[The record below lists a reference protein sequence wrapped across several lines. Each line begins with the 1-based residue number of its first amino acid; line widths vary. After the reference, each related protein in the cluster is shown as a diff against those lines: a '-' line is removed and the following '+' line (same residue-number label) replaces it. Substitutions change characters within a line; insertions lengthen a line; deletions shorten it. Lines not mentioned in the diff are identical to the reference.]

1 MRVNPLLCLCLLLA
15 ATAQFSPCKPEQF
28 RILGSAYERT
38 RVVSDFLTPKTILQ
52 QSKCFVQKV
61 SEALSEA
68 YLVVHLTKSIACKVY
83 FRLVTQEK
91 VTFAAEKKLLSDES
105 ALADNCYRVVE
116 LNKENFL
123 YVRWK
128 INQIENHLKDF
139 MDNVYS
145 CVKER
150 SSFFYAMYLTQMP
163 KAIRFSIFELFCR
176 QLGESLGEPDEFHTN
191 LLLKVLHRK
200 GKELMEVIEK
210 ALTSNIQG
218 FITGWELNPEKQIA
232 RIRLMM
238 MDRLELIERPKKSI
252 IFKMMDVLYPD
263 SMKHLSLLL
272 MNFAHS
278 FRSLASRIEGVDM
291 SIGLAE
297 YPKIDAE
304 VSRIEKLAYRF
315 FAKTGLES
323 ITCVA
328 RKDPVFAKLSKAQN
342 NIIGCSFVLSPE
354 FYIYEIG
361 YQDKFEECAIRY
373 KVDAFRH
380 IEIVPDGYR
389 TLRPCRTKAMKDYL
403 KKNSGKSGQS
413 NRYWDLAEL

>member
-1 MRVNPLLCLCLLLA
+1 MRANPLLCLCLLLSA
-15 ATAQFSPCKPEQF
+15 RAQFSPCKLEQF

-38 RVVSDFLTPKTILQ
+38 RVVSDYLTPKTIIY
-52 QSKCFVQKV
+52 QSKCFVEKT
-61 SEALSEA
+61 SEAASEA
-68 YLVVHLTKSIACKVY
+68 YLVLHLTRSIACKVY
-83 FRLVTQEK
+83 FRLVTQGG
-91 VTFAAEKKLLSDES
+91 VTFAAEKKLLTDES
-105 ALADNCYRVVE
+105 ALADNCYRVIE
-116 LNKENFL
+116 LHKENFL

-128 INQIENHLKDF
+128 ISQIESRIQDF
-139 MDNVYS
+139 TDNLFS
-145 CVKER
+145 CVRER

-191 LLLKVLHRK
+191 LLLKVLHRR
-200 GKELMEVIEK
+200 GKELMEIIEK
-210 ALTSNIQG
+210 LLTSNIQG
-218 FITGWELNPEKQIA
+218 FIKGWEVNAERQVA

-278 FRSLASRIEGVDM
+278 FRSLTSRIEGINF
-291 SIGLAE
+291 SIGLVE

-304 VSRIEKLAYRF
+304 ISKIEKLAFKF

-328 RKDPVFAKLSKAQN
+328 RKDPVFAKLSKTQN
-342 NIIGCSFVLSPE
+342 NIIGCSFVLFPE

-373 KVDAFRH
+373 KVDALRH

-403 KKNSGKSGQS
+403 KKNSSKSSQS